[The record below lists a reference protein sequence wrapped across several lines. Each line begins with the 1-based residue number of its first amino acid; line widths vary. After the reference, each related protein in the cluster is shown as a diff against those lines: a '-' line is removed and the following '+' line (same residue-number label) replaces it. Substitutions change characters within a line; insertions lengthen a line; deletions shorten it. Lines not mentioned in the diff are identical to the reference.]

1 MISFSLSVAADY
13 VIHIGAGSGTEVP
26 TYCATGLDPVILVEA
41 DPEAMPHLRHLEMQ
55 FPAVQAIQAAVSAR
69 TAGLTYSRANFS
81 DLSGL
86 RAPVKAL
93 RDLFPGL
100 DILEQTPVAGIR
112 PETLIDDADLPQGQV
127 GLLVLETPGEAL
139 GIIDALAETAALE
152 KFAAIRVQEGRAP
165 LYEGGSCI
173 AMLHNRLTE
182 LGFACWLEAGPQD
195 PDRPHLLASR
205 CGIGLEAKNSLQTLS
220 AALRESEGFRIQV
233 ENELGAVQA
242 QLALKEAQLD
252 GGLAEYKAAA
262 AGIKQLQQE
271 SIAAR
276 GELEADRDAIRA
288 QLVRHEAEAAEL
300 AAANRES
307 SAARAELEADRDAI
321 RAQLVRHE
329 AEAAELAAAQKEAL
343 ADAADEADRLRA
355 ELEQRPVAEE
365 LEKRHQAELQSV
377 WDRVE
382 KLTEDARAAQQ
393 NLSVALRMQSMREA
407 DLKELQQRY
416 GLLLQQKEA
425 QDGLLERLSANL
437 TELPKTAP
445 QARRLEAGAVKG
457 KKRT

>member
-300 AAANRES
+300 AAA
-307 SAARAELEADRDAI
+307 
-321 RAQLVRHE
+321 
-329 AEAAELAAAQKEAL
+329 QKEAL